1 MLSKKA
7 ENVAATTFKARQ
19 TAGRGWAVSDAARQQ
34 QPIVSGSQVVAAG
47 VASAAAAVVTSRF
60 GVAGTLLGAAVT
72 SMIITGG
79 SAILKAYLESVT
91 GSVRKMPRKV
101 RAQRNR
107 RQAGRGAVEP
117 DTIPERPDLRQNFVG
132 RLRAAFGWFSH
143 LPRFNRRSIMVKG
156 LISALVAFV
165 IGIGAITAV
174 EAGVLG
180 NSLSCSLWSN
190 CNAGQTPGIGGGTA
204 DTSTG
209 GTTLSRAFS
218 GAQNSQPTLDPETGQ
233 PVDPGIGQPVDP
245 GTGEPVD
252 PAVPAEPAPET
263 PAPEEPVTPTPAPE
277 EPVPGEEVAPSGAEQ
292 AAPLE

>member
-1 MLSKKA
+1 M
-7 ENVAATTFKARQ
+7 
-19 TAGRGWAVSDAARQQ
+19 
-34 QPIVSGSQVVAAG
+34 AAG
-47 VASAAAAVVTSRF
+47 LASAIAAVITSRF
-60 GVAGTLLGAAVT
+60 GVAGTLIGAAVT

-101 RAQRNR
+101 RARRNR
-107 RQAGRGAVEP
+107 WQAGRGPVEP

-143 LPRFNRRSIMVKG
+143 LPRFNRRSILVKG
-156 LISALVAFV
+156 LIGALVAFV
-165 IGIGAITAV
+165 IGVGAITAV

-180 NSLSCSLWSN
+180 NSLSCGIWGT
-190 CNAGQTPGIGGGTA
+190 CAEGQTPGVGGGAA

-209 GTTLSRAFS
+209 GTTLSRFVGGS
-218 GAQNSQPTLDPETGQ
+218 GTSDQVADPAQDPAA
-233 PVDPGIGQPVDP
+233 PVDPGTGQPVDP

-252 PAVPAEPAPET
+252 PNTGEPVDPAVPAEPV
-263 PAPEEPVTPTPAPE
+263 PEEPVTPTPAPAPE
-277 EPVPGEEVAPSGAEQ
+277 EPVPGQEVAPSASPSGAEQ

>member
-1 MLSKKA
+1 MS
-7 ENVAATTFKARQ
+7 EAAKR
-19 TAGRGWAVSDAARQQ
+19 
-34 QPIVSGSQVVAAG
+34 QPIVTGSQVIAAG
-47 VASAAAAVVTSRF
+47 MASATAAIVTSRF

-91 GSVRKMPRKV
+91 GSVRKVPRKM

-107 RQAGRGAVEP
+107 RMAGRGAAEP

-132 RLRAAFGWFSH
+132 RMRAAFGWFSH
-143 LPRFNRRSIMVKG
+143 LPTLSRRSIMVKG
-156 LISALVAFV
+156 LIGALVAFV
-165 IGIGAITAV
+165 IGIAAITAV

-180 NSLSCSLWSN
+180 NSLSCGLWSN

-209 GTTLSRAFS
+209 GTTLSRAF
-218 GAQNSQPTLDPETGQ
+218 GGGTQDTQQTVDPETGE
-233 PVDPGIGQPVDP
+233 PVDPGAGEPVDP
-245 GTGEPVD
+245 GTGEPVN
-252 PAVPAEPAPET
+252 PAVPAEPV
-263 PAPEEPVTPTPAPE
+263 PEEPVTPTPTPE
-277 EPVPGEEVAPSGAEQ
+277 EPVPGEEEVAPSGAEQ